1 MDQDASPS
9 KPLCL
14 GVMGGIASGKSTVGQ
29 LLAGPEGVI
38 LDADR
43 LAREALESDAGR
55 AFLRERFG
63 PDSLGPDGKPDRE
76 ALARKIFSEP
86 EARADLEGWIHPR
99 VRERI
104 RAGLEGARTRGVRRV
119 VLDVPLLLENNEQ
132 HGLADLC
139 DFLIFVDSNPD
150 ERDAR
155 ARERR
160 GWSEGEVARREA
172 AQLPLEEK
180 RERAHFVIRNRGSL
194 EDLDAAVRDVLSR
207 VTT

>member
-1 MDQDASPS
+1 MDRDAPPA

-14 GVMGGIASGKSTVGQ
+14 GVLGGIASGKSAVAR
-29 LLAGPEGVI
+29 LLAGGEGEI

-43 LAREALESDAGR
+43 LAREALGSEAGR
-55 AFLRERFG
+55 TFLLERFG
-63 PDSLGPDGKPDRE
+63 PEVLTSRGEPDRE
-76 ALARKIFSEP
+76 ALAALVFSEP
-86 EARADLEGWIHPR
+86 DARADLEGWIHPR

-104 RAGLEGARTRGVRRV
+104 RAGLEEARARGARRV

-139 DFLIFVDSNPD
+139 DFLIFVDSDPD

-172 AQLPLEEK
+172 AQLSLEQK
-180 RERAHFVIRNRGSL
+180 RERAHFVIVNRGTL
-194 EDLDAAVRDVLSR
+194 EDLDAAVRDVLDR